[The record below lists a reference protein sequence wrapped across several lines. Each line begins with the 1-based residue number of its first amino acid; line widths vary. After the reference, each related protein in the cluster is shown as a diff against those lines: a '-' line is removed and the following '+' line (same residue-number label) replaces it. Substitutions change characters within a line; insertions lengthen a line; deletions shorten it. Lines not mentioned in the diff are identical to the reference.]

1 MFTKGANVIG
11 TWCVGGRVKLNR
23 EVRVAGGTFS
33 EDHEFTIV
41 KVYCGE
47 GNGDFY
53 CLKDDDGLQLDQV
66 DELMLRPADVPDF
79 GLRKLWYKL
88 TSRMAILSYTV

>member
-1 MFTKGANVIG
+1 MFTKEQNFMG

-23 EVRVAGGTFS
+23 EVRVADGTFS

-53 CLKDDDGLQLDQV
+53 CLKDDDGLQLDEV
-66 DELMLRPADVPDF
+66 DELMLRPAYVPNKGIKKF
-79 GLRKLWYKL
+79 FYKL
-88 TSRMAILSYTV
+88 NSGDAITSFMR

>member
-11 TWCVGGRVKLNR
+11 TWNIGGRVKLNR
-23 EVRVAGGTFS
+23 EVRVADGTFS

-53 CLKDDDGLQLDQV
+53 CLKDDDGLQLDEV
-66 DELMLRPADVPDF
+66 DELMLRPAYIPNS
-79 GLRKLWYKL
+79 GIRKLWYKL
-88 TSRMAILSYTV
+88 TSCTAIENYMR